1 MAMSKALA
9 EFYLVRWIR
18 QLYFQKLCYMNFPC
32 VPAALLWLIIEF
44 RIFGMRFLNISKY
57 NDLSYVKQISLLF

>member
-44 RIFGMRFLNISKY
+44 RIFGVRFLNISKY
-57 NDLSYVKQISLLF
+57 NHLSYVKQI